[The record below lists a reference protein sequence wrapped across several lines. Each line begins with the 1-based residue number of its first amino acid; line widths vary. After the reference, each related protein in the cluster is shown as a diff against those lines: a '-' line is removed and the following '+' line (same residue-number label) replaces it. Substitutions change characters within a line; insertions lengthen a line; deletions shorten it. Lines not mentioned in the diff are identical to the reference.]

1 MHDYVLE
8 TMTLVV
14 SKSRLTFYT
23 DELLQFTAFAFQ
35 YTICKNKQEV
45 KNLFNVLSFLSGNA
59 LNISKIQ
66 KIYKV
71 NKRIIKDFN

>member
-1 MHDYVLE
+1 MMHDYVLE

-45 KNLFNVLSFLSGNA
+45 KNL
-59 LNISKIQ
+59 
-66 KIYKV
+66 
-71 NKRIIKDFN
+71 